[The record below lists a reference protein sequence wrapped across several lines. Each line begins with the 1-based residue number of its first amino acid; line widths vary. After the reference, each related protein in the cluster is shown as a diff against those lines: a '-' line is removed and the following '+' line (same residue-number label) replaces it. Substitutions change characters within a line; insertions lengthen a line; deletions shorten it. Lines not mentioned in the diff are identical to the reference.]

1 MQTNS
6 DSRDALDGLLS
17 PPLFKALGD
26 ANRLALL
33 LRLAAAGGPATV
45 SELGGCCARDLSVV
59 SRHLARLREA
69 GIVVAERRGREVH
82 YRLTSD
88 LAGTLRAIAD
98 ALDACCPPG
107 ACSPSA
113 AAGACAP
120 STEAAGGCAPSPC
133 CPPDTSEGEP

>member
-1 MQTNS
+1 MQANS
-6 DSRDALDGLLS
+6 EPSAALDGLLS

-26 ANRLALL
+26 PNRLALL

-107 ACSPSA
+107 ACASS
-113 AAGACAP
+113 
-120 STEAAGGCAPSPC
+120 GCAPTTC
-133 CPPDTSEGEP
+133 CPPDPERGEP

>member
-26 ANRLALL
+26 PNRLALL

-45 SELGGCCARDLSVV
+45 SALGGCCERDLSVV
-59 SRHLARLREA
+59 SRHLTRLREA
-69 GIVVAERRGREVH
+69 GVVAAERRGREVH

-107 ACSPSA
+107 ACTPSDCSP
-113 AAGACAP
+113 
-120 STEAAGGCAPSPC
+120 TTC
-133 CPPDTSEGEP
+133 CTPDPHEGEP